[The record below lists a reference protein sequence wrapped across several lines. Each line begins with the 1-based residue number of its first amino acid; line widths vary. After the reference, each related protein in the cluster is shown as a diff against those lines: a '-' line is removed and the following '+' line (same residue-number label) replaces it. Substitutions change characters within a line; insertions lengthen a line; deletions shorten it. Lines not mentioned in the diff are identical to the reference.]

1 MTHDTVKVSKF
12 LSLVLRHKP
21 EHIGLVLDGEGWA
34 DIDDLMARAR
44 ANGMALTREIILQV
58 VETSDKQRFAL
69 DSTGQR
75 IRANQGHSID
85 VDLGLEAREPPPIL
99 FHGTSAAA
107 IASIMAGGLH
117 AARRQYVH
125 LSPDETT
132 AIKVGQRHGPP
143 VVLHIDAARM
153 RAAGHAFFLSTNG
166 VWLTD
171 CVPVE
176 FIKFP
181 NEKPEEKRP
190 CAPPS

>member
-1 MTHDTVKVSKF
+1 MTQDVVKVSKF

-44 ANGMALTREIILQV
+44 ANGMPLTREIILQV

-69 DSTGQR
+69 DAAVQR

-85 VDLGLEAREPPPIL
+85 VDLGLEAREPLPIL

-132 AIKVGQRHGPP
+132 AIKVGRRHGPP
-143 VVLHIDAARM
+143 VVLRVDAGRM
-153 RAAGHAFFLSTNG
+153 HAAGYAFFLSTNG

-171 CVPVE
+171 CVPAE
-176 FIKFP
+176 FLT
-181 NEKPEEKRP
+181 
-190 CAPPS
+190 APQEHV